1 MKILF
6 LISKLHYS
14 GAPKMMAWV
23 ANQMAQRGHQVTLV
37 SMYDQ
42 DNSQQLC
49 PEVTLRL
56 LGRRKSKS
64 RLLRNTKDLAGTLRA
79 LCRCVKEEQPD
90 VVVSFLDAAGSMLL
104 PLKRFYGRVPVLA
117 SERVDPSARK
127 GILGWFRHRLLRF
140 ADGIVFQTEGARA
153 FYSYDACILSKS
165 RVIPNPVVLQPEQ
178 MLPPVPFAQRDNRI
192 VSVGR
197 LTMRQKRYDVMLDA
211 FLLVHRAMPELRL
224 EIYGDGKDAAAVQQ
238 MVAARGL
245 ETAVSLKGKTEDV
258 FGVLRQA
265 KAFVI
270 TSDYEGIPNALIEA
284 LSFGVPAVAT
294 DCSPG
299 GARLLVEHGV
309 NGLLVPCGDAAAVA
323 EGLLR
328 LAGDAVLSDS
338 IAQNAVKIAE
348 KFPQGPIADQWEQAL
363 LELKRS

>member
-1 MKILF
+1 MRILF

-23 ANQMAQRGHQVTLV
+23 ANQMAQRGHQVTLI
-37 SMYDQ
+37 SMYDR
-42 DNSQQLC
+42 DNSQQLS

-56 LGRRKSKS
+56 LGRHRSKS
-64 RLLRNTKDLAGTLRA
+64 RLLRNTRDLAGTLRA
-79 LCRCVKEEQPD
+79 LHRCMKEEQPD

-104 PLKRFYGRVPVLA
+104 PLKTLYGCVPVLA

-127 GILGWFRHRLLRF
+127 GLMGWFRHRLLRF

-153 FYSYDACILSKS
+153 FYSYDARIQAKG
-165 RVIPNPVVLQPEQ
+165 RVIPNPVVLQPWQ
-178 MLPPVPFAQRDNRI
+178 VQPPMLFAQRDNRI

-197 LTMRQKRYDVMLDA
+197 LTIKQKRYDVMLDA
-211 FLLVHRAMPELRL
+211 FLLVHRAMPELQL

-238 MVAARGL
+238 MVAVRGL
-245 ETAVSLKGKTEDV
+245 ENAVSLKGKTENV
-258 FGVLRQA
+258 FGALRQA
-265 KAFVI
+265 RAFVI

-299 GARLLVEHGV
+299 GARLLVENEV
-309 NGLLVPCGDAAAVA
+309 NGLLVPCGDAAAIA
-323 EGLLR
+323 KGLLR
-328 LAGDAVLSDS
+328 LAGDEVFSDR